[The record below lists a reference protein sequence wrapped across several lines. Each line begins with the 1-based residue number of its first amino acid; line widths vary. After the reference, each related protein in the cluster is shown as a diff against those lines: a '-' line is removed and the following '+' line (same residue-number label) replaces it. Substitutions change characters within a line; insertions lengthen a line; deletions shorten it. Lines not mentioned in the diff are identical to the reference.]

1 MTRMIFTVIM
11 MVTSLVMAD
20 VTFPETPVVKRGK
33 TVRVAEDTG
42 DISITLSRKKW
53 SEEKGRFLCCPLAG
67 HHCKHPCNGQSC
79 SATCTLSCGLF
90 SFFSCAPMTC
100 QAANPT
106 GCTSTTST
114 TCPSGW
120 TTSASTP
127 SKCFKAS
134 TADSNWL
141 AALQTCIADGGTL
154 AKPETAAENT
164 EIQTLLGGQV
174 GWIGLQDFLVENTF
188 SWADGAALG
197 SFTNWANTQPDN
209 NGVGQHCVAMTAA
222 GLWNDVIC
230 NGARP
235 FVCQRA
241 P

>member
-1 MTRMIFTVIM
+1 MIIMRVIM
-11 MVTSLVMAD
+11 MMMMVSGLVMAD
-20 VTFPETPVVKRGK
+20 VTFPDTPVVKRGK
-33 TVRVAEDTG
+33 TVRVAKDTG

-79 SATCTLSCGLF
+79 S
-90 SFFSCAPMTC
+90 PMTC
-100 QAANPT
+100 QAANPN
-106 GCTSTTST
+106 GCTSSTST
-114 TCPSGW
+114 TCPTGW
-120 TTSASTP
+120 TASTATP
-127 SKCFKAS
+127 SKCFKVS

-188 SWADGAALG
+188 SWADGAVLG
-197 SFTNWANTQPDN
+197 SYTNWGNNQPDN
-209 NGVGQHCVAMTAA
+209 AGV
-222 GLWNDVIC
+222 
-230 NGARP
+230 
-235 FVCQRA
+235 
-241 P
+241 